1 MKDLKNV
8 KKWHCFFEQ
17 SGTFKNQFKKL
28 GLDAVDYD
36 ILDEFGQ
43 TDFKVDLF
51 AQIEKAYEGGGIHIR
66 PNRGRGGGFRFL
78 PMHKVLPRRAY
89 AYAWGG
95 VGHAQ

>member
-51 AQIEKAYEGGGIHIR
+51 AQIEKAYEGGNPYSTKSGK
-66 PNRGRGGGFRFL
+66 GRRFSL
-78 PMHKVLPRRAY
+78 SSLA
-89 AYAWGG
+89 
-95 VGHAQ
+95 